1 MEKSYRGGVSDME
14 DRFALLIDADNV
26 SAKYI
31 KPILDELSKYGNVT
45 YKRIYG
51 DWTKTNNAS
60 WKEELLQN
68 SITPIQQFSYTHG
81 KNATDSAMIIDAM
94 DMLYTSELEGF
105 CLVSSD
111 SDFTKLA
118 SRLRESGKTVIGM
131 GEGKTP
137 SPFRKACDIF
147 TELELLLEDNT
158 MGKEERNTH
167 SHASGKW
174 QKKDNHDSM
183 VSKEKIEEAVVKI
196 ITENQNN
203 DRETGLGEVG
213 SRLVKLYPDFDVR
226 RYGYSLLSKFL
237 ESLPKL
243 MLMQEGTKVTVTIYE
258 DKSRKEMLEDIA
270 ILTGGVV
277 ASEDKGMK
285 LENLTIDMLG
295 RADKISIDKENTTIV
310 KGAGK
315 KEFIQERIE
324 QIKKLIENST
334 SDYDKEKLKERLAK
348 LSGGVAVL
356 YVGAA
361 SEVEMKEKKDRVD
374 DALRATRAA
383 IEEGIIPGGGVA
395 YIRAIDS
402 LEGLTGDNADET
414 TGIGIIKRAI
424 EEPLREIVANA
435 GKEGAVVVQKVREG
449 KGDFGYNARTDV
461 YENLHAAGVVDPAKV
476 ARVALE
482 NAASIAGMFLTT
494 ECVIVEKKEDKPEMP
509 MGAPG
514 MGGMGGMM

>member
-1 MEKSYRGGVSDME
+1 ME

-158 MGKEERNTH
+158 MGKEERNIH

-174 QKKDNHDSM
+174 QKKGNHDSM

-258 DKSRKEMLEDIA
+258 DKSRKEMLEEYILLQIQSAGSYGIPLSSLGNRIRMRFGDFKVRDYGFSQFKQYIA
-270 ILTGGVV
+270 SFPDVEFV
-277 ASEDKGMK
+277 ED
-285 LENLTIDMLG
+285 E
-295 RADKISIDKENTTIV
+295 
-310 KGAGK
+310 
-315 KEFIQERIE
+315 ER
-324 QIKKLIENST
+324 
-334 SDYDKEKLKERLAK
+334 
-348 LSGGVAVL
+348 
-356 YVGAA
+356 
-361 SEVEMKEKKDRVD
+361 
-374 DALRATRAA
+374 TRAVYM
-383 IEEGIIPGGGVA
+383 EE
-395 YIRAIDS
+395 
-402 LEGLTGDNADET
+402 
-414 TGIGIIKRAI
+414 
-424 EEPLREIVANA
+424 
-435 GKEGAVVVQKVREG
+435 
-449 KGDFGYNARTDV
+449 
-461 YENLHAAGVVDPAKV
+461 
-476 ARVALE
+476 
-482 NAASIAGMFLTT
+482 
-494 ECVIVEKKEDKPEMP
+494 
-509 MGAPG
+509 
-514 MGGMGGMM
+514 